1 MEILL
6 WKLRAGKNYTLE
18 QLAEITGISKS
29 EINAIENGKVS
40 PRLDTLER
48 LAAGLD
54 VNISDLYISSITNSG
69 K

>member
-6 WKLRAGKNYTLE
+6 WKLRTGKNYTLA

-54 VNISDLYISSITNSG
+54 VNISDLFRSSITNSG

>member
-48 LAAGLD
+48 LAVGLD